1 MVATTEPALS
11 LEDFLT
17 HPPDGTEWVD
27 GQLVEKTDMTFRH
40 SLTQAN
46 FARYWGNYLT
56 SSKQGGAIV
65 TEALCRTSKQVRRPD
80 VAYITA
86 EVLEQFGEFTTL
98 PQSFPLIAEIASP
111 DDSAEA
117 LFDKTK
123 EYLQSGCQEVW
134 LVFPESQWIIVATQQ
149 QRLVFTVNEVVSTQ
163 AVLQGFSLAVDEL
176 LA

>member
-1 MVATTEPALS
+1 M
-11 LEDFLT
+11 
-17 HPPDGTEWVD
+17 EWVD
-27 GQLVEKTDMTFRH
+27 GQLVEKTDMTFKH
-40 SLTQAN
+40 SLAQAN
-46 FARYWGNYLT
+46 FAHYWGNYVT
-56 SSKQGGAIV
+56 SDKQGGAVI
-65 TEALCRTSKQVRRPD
+65 TEALCCTSKQVRRPD

-111 DDSAEA
+111 DDSADA
-117 LFDKTK
+117 LFAKTE

-149 QRLVFTVNEVVSTQ
+149 QRLIFTVDQAVSTQ
-163 AVLQGFSLAVDEL
+163 AVLQGFRMSVDEL